1 MSIDSGDSS
10 FTGKEDI
17 DLSDLRFFDPTDFEL
32 CTLARWLQGTYDN
45 LDQRVEFLRKGV
57 EEPEAALCLHY
68 VPFTVEGL
76 SEYGQMLCFWAE
88 DLTQNECINGGML
101 LVVRTKSGQLISRL
115 FEMRYIDDK
124 RLLGSLQLQNIQT
137 MHLKQTG
144 EGIFWKAKSD
154 PDNYSTSTTD
164 LVLISL
170 VLMSVFAVG
179 LRFGLPWAAINA
191 LLTWNFFNK
200 FLLARYKSPEMRFEF
215 VNGNEQGYVGE
226 RVFVCGLSDSPQDSC
241 VFRKR

>member
-1 MSIDSGDSS
+1 MSINSGDSS
-10 FTGKEDI
+10 FNREEEI

-45 LDQRVEFLRKGV
+45 LDQRVKSLRQGI
-57 EEPEAALCLHY
+57 EGPGAALCLHH

-76 SEYGQMLCFWAE
+76 SEYGQMLCFWVAE
-88 DLTQNECINGGML
+88 LTQNECLDGGML
-101 LVVRTKSGQLISRL
+101 LVARTKSGQLISRL
-115 FEMRYIDDK
+115 FEMRYIDNK
-124 RLLGSLQLQNIQT
+124 SLLGSLQLQNILT

-144 EGIFWKAKSD
+144 ADIVWKAKSD
-154 PDNYSTSTTD
+154 PENYSTSTTD
-164 LVLISL
+164 PVLISL
-170 VLMSVFAVG
+170 VLRSVLAVG

-191 LLTWNFFNK
+191 LLTWTFFNK

-215 VNGNEQGYVGE
+215 VNGDEQGYVGE
-226 RVFVCGLSDSPQDSC
+226 RVFVSSLSDSPQHPC